1 MLPAY
6 YQVII
11 LLHVAFAG
19 VFYFLNR
26 QRPSRFARLFAWS
39 WLIEGFRAA
48 ILLPVVHDLGGWS
61 NEWYSVA
68 DVLCFFA
75 TWYLLSGCVDLA
87 GVRLPRWLAPVYFLG
102 GIPIVVFNRHGL
114 QAVLETGW
122 GVTGP
127 SGNFYGILANLI
139 VMFIPV
145 AMARVAVLIWLFR
158 IWKKTQLP
166 GALVACVFCVPY
178 AIVAIAV
185 PIQHY
190 YSYNPDWIALLWC
203 TRVLGFSIG
212 LVMLMLSLQQAAVA
226 KSEVGLAAA
235 QALAKIGSWELDLV
249 NQSGTWSAE
258 MFRLYGRAPADG
270 VMSYE
275 EFIAMIH
282 PEDREMFRRSEA
294 RAIAERCSV
303 EHEFRIKRLDG
314 RVRWIHGRT
323 TPFYGPTGKPIR
335 IAGVEQDVT
344 DRKRAESRE
353 RLQHAITRVLA
364 EAQPLQP
371 TMRNILEITARGL
384 EADYAGFWTFD
395 QTTRTMGCVELWQ
408 APRGELSSFIELTRA
423 AAYAE
428 GVELPGR
435 LLAERQPIFLKEADV
450 PDDEK
455 HPRREAA
462 LRAGL
467 KSGSGFPILLRGEI
481 FGVVEF
487 FAAEVQQPDAEII
500 ALFSAIGTQLG
511 QFIERQRL
519 EEQYRQSQ
527 KMEAVGTLAGGIAH
541 DFNNILTG
549 INGYCTL
556 AQLETANNQTVK
568 EYLDAVQEGANRAAD
583 LVRQI
588 MTFSRQQEQKRTKM
602 QLEAVVVEALKLLKA
617 TIPSTIEIK
626 PSFGSDIFP
635 VFADATSIHQI
646 IVNLGTNAWHAMKD
660 RTGRMEIALEN
671 SEVDLQLAALHP
683 TLNPGSYVRLSIS
696 DTGHGMDQATLSR
709 MFEPFFTTKPPG
721 EGTGLGL
728 AVVHGIVRNHDGTIV
743 VRSRLGEGTTFDLYF
758 PAYFGDIAPDAEAEA
773 SGVPRGNGER
783 ILCIDDEKRL
793 AQMGKKILEY
803 LGYQVEIHT
812 EAASAL
818 RAMHATPEAYDLVIT
833 DLTMPGMTGVELA
846 RELLRI
852 RVDIPIVLISGY
864 TATLGAERLR
874 AAGIQ
879 EVLMKPHSFDALGTV
894 VHRVLSRNNPDR
906 QSVKTK
912 RLLDGAAKSPIPE
925 SG

>member
-26 QRPSRFARLFAWS
+26 QSPSRFARLFAWS
-39 WLIEGFRAA
+39 WLIEAIRAA
-48 ILLPVVHDLGGWS
+48 ILLPAIHELGGWS
-61 NEWYSVA
+61 NEWYAVA
-68 DVLCFFA
+68 DILCFFA
-75 TWYLLSGCVDLA
+75 TWYLLSGCADLA
-87 GVRLPRWLAPVYFLG
+87 GVRLPRWLAPAYFLG
-102 GIPIVVFNRHGL
+102 GIPLVLFNRYGL
-114 QAVLETGW
+114 QTVLETGW
-122 GVTGP
+122 GVTRFP
-127 SGNFYGILANLI
+127 ENFYGTLANLI

-145 AMARVAVLIWLFR
+145 AVARLAVLIWLFR
-158 IWKKTQLP
+158 IWKKTRLP
-166 GALVACVFCVPY
+166 GAFVAGVFCVPY

-190 YSYNPDWIALLWC
+190 YSYNPDWIALVWC
-203 TRVLGFSIG
+203 ARVLGFSIG
-212 LVMLMLSLQQAAVA
+212 LVLLVFSLQQAVVA

-249 NQSGTWSAE
+249 NQCGTWSAE
-258 MFRLYGRAPADG
+258 MFRLYGRAPQDG

-282 PEDREMFRRSEA
+282 PDDREMFQRSEA

-314 RVRWIHGRT
+314 VVRWIHGHT

-353 RLQHAITRVLA
+353 RLQHEITRGLA

-371 TMRNILEITARGL
+371 TIRNILEIAARGL
-384 EADYAGFWTFD
+384 EADYAGFWTVD
-395 QTTRTMGCVELWQ
+395 QMTRKMACVELWQ
-408 APRGELSSFIELTRA
+408 APREEISSFIELTRG

-435 LLAERQPIFLKEADV
+435 LLAERQPIFLNEADV
-450 PDDEK
+450 PTDEK
-455 HPRREAA
+455 YPRRGAA

-487 FAAEVQQPDAEII
+487 FAAEPRPPDAEII

-549 INGYCTL
+549 INGYCAL
-556 AQLETANNQTVK
+556 AQLETANNETVK

-588 MTFSRQQEQKRTKM
+588 MTFSRQQEQKRTKL
-602 QLEAVVVEALKLLKA
+602 QLEVVVAEALKLLKA

-626 PSFGSDIFP
+626 AAFGAEIFP
-635 VFADATSIHQI
+635 VLADATSIHQI

-660 RTGRMEIALEN
+660 RAGRMEIGLEN
-671 SEVDLQLAALHP
+671 TEVDLQLSVLHP

-758 PAYFGDIAPDAEAEA
+758 PAYFGDIVPDITTET

-793 AQMGKKILEY
+793 AHMGKKILEH

-812 EAASAL
+812 EPASAL
-818 RAMHATPEAYDLVIT
+818 RAMRATPTAYDLVIT

-852 RVDIPIVLISGY
+852 RTDIPIVLISGY
-864 TATLGAERLR
+864 TATLSAERLR
-874 AAGIQ
+874 TMGIR
-879 EVLMKPHSFDALGTV
+879 EVLMKPHSLNALGAV
-894 VHRVLSRNNPDR
+894 VHRMVTR
-906 QSVKTK
+906 TT
-912 RLLDGAAKSPIPE
+912 PIVRV
-925 SG
+925 